1 MLDRVL
7 AGGLIVIVSLTSDL
21 LKGVSPTER
30 GLLAVNVAKRGFSE
44 RYEKKFKFRLK
55 VNICRTDNTMIIDST
70 ARPRD
75 SERETKGT
83 IWKSV
88 GNFNDLYLN
97 YI

>member
-55 VNICRTDNTMIIDST
+55 VNICRTDNRVFFCSSTTKSEIGFLLYFTTTMPVYMI
-70 ARPRD
+70 
-75 SERETKGT
+75 
-83 IWKSV
+83 
-88 GNFNDLYLN
+88 
-97 YI
+97 